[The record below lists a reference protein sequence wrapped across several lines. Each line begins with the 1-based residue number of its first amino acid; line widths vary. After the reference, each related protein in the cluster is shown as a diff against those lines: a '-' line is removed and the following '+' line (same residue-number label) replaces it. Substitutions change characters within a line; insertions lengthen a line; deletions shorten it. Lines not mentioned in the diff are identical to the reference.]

1 MSTRQIKKKNE
12 NEQQEERGERTE
24 NSEILATMILES
36 QKRGM
41 METVKCLHGRKKRKK
56 WNKEGKTIIVTAI
69 IKTEQRQGFR
79 EI

>member
-24 NSEILATMILES
+24 NNEILAMILES